1 MKSYFLGNKLIYR
14 DSPGC
19 FVTFGFFF
27 LLLGGAIVA
36 FTIGPAA
43 NTALL
48 PVTSQLL
55 AFALGMST
63 VAIGVYIIYDSAG
76 SQIVA
81 DKEALSLLIVRRG
94 ILRRERIHFL
104 FSEIQDIYA
113 VKKEDIDGDP
123 VFSMRMRLVSGKE
136 VVLTHLWVHD
146 RQRLEQNVSQLKEIV
161 LQDTPPAAASA

>member
-1 MKSYFLGNKLIYR
+1 MKSYFLGSKLIYR

-27 LLLGGAIVA
+27 LLLGGGIVA

-43 NTALL
+43 STDIL
-48 PVTSQLL
+48 PVASQLL

-81 DKEALSLLIVRRG
+81 DREALSLLIIRRG
-94 ILRRERIHFL
+94 ILRRERVHFL
-104 FSEIQDIYA
+104 FSEIQDIYT
-113 VKKEDIDGDP
+113 VQKEDIDGDP
-123 VFSMRMRLVSGKE
+123 VFSLRMRLLTGKE
-136 VVLTHLWVHD
+136 IVLTHLWVHN
-146 RQRLEQNVSQLKEIV
+146 RQRLEENANQLKTIV
-161 LQDTPPAAASA
+161 LQDTPQAPASN